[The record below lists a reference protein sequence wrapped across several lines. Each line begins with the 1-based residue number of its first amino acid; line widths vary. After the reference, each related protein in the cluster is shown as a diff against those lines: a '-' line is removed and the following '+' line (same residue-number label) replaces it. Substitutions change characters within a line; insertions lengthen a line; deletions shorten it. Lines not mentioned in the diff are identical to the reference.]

1 MVPNNEPANSLLNPA
16 YKKRLRLTGWDSS
29 SALPCVK
36 TASGAPGG
44 AASLFPV
51 VCDIIGLA
59 LSSMYAGLATGIVAQ
74 RPMDSTLQTTHGQ
87 DAHAT
92 ISPVLQSALVCP
104 DC

>member
-1 MVPNNEPANSLLNPA
+1 MVPKREPANSLLNPA

-29 SALPCVK
+29 SVLPCGWSALPCGK
-36 TASGAPGG
+36 IASGPPVG

-59 LSSMYAGLATGIVAQ
+59 LSSMYAGLATGIVA
-74 RPMDSTLQTTHGQ
+74 RTRMDSTLQTTHGQ

-92 ISPVLQSALVCP
+92 IN
-104 DC
+104 